1 MIKIAYIFTPIEFG
15 GAERVNLQFLKNV
28 DRQLFAINPILFVR
42 PWEDDNLTMR
52 LIKDADY
59 SISEIPVAL
68 RPRSKGKDFHR
79 LTRCFMH
86 MYRILS
92 MGKFDLVHT
101 HGYMADI
108 ICVPICRILK
118 IPQICT
124 CHGYI
129 SNDRNL
135 KLYNNLDKFM
145 IRFCKRIITVSH
157 EIQNELVKSGI
168 AESKII
174 VIQNAVKIAY
184 NEGTSTALRDNKRRL
199 LSIKDEFVMG
209 YVGRLSEEKGVQ
221 FLIEA
226 GSVLKERIKSFKIM
240 IIGDGPRKKYLEN
253 MVREK
258 GLEQE
263 IIFTGFQANIEDYLP
278 ALDVFVLPSL
288 TEGTP
293 MALLEAMSMKIPIV
307 ATAVGG
313 VPKVIKHGINGLLV
327 TPCDYKEIS
336 EAILLIKNDPSLK
349 DRLIIEAY
357 KTIEKSFNIDEWCK
371 KIEKEYSQL

>member
-1 MIKIAYIFTPIEFG
+1 
-15 GAERVNLQFLKNV
+15 
-28 DRQLFAINPILFVR
+28 
-42 PWEDDNLTMR
+42 
-52 LIKDADY
+52 
-59 SISEIPVAL
+59 
-68 RPRSKGKDFHR
+68 
-79 LTRCFMH
+79 
-86 MYRILS
+86 
-92 MGKFDLVHT
+92 
-101 HGYMADI
+101 
-108 ICVPICRILK
+108 
-118 IPQICT
+118 
-124 CHGYI
+124 
-129 SNDRNL
+129 
-135 KLYNNLDKFM
+135 M